1 MSDEKNKVDTTTE
14 IKNSEMKKAEIK
26 KADANVKT
34 MEDFTSPEILYDELI
49 ASVKK
54 YHPSTDISMIEKAY
68 KIAYEAHEGQKRKS
82 GEPYI
87 IHPLCVAIILAD
99 LELDKETIVAGLL
112 HDVVED
118 TVMTTEEIAAE
129 FGDDVALLVDGVT
142 KLGQLSYSA
151 DKIEIQAENLRKMF
165 LAMAKDI
172 RVILIKLADRLHNM
186 RTLQYMKP
194 EKQKEKA
201 RETMD
206 IYAPIAQRLGIS
218 KVKNELDDLSLK
230 YLEPEVYYD
239 LVEKI
244 ALRKTERQKFV
255 DGIVAEVRA
264 HIEKAGIK
272 AQIDGRVKHFFS
284 IYKKMVNQDKT
295 LDQIYDLFAVRII
308 VDTVKDCY
316 AALGVIHEMYKPI
329 PGRFK
334 DYIAMPKP
342 NMYQSL
348 HTTLIGPGGRPFE
361 IQIRTFEMHRTAEY
375 GIAAHWKYKEAS
387 NNGGTVNV
395 SKQEEE
401 KLSWLR
407 QILEWQKDMSDGKEF
422 MSLLKSDLDLFA
434 ESVYCFTPA
443 GDVKNLPNGSTPI
456 DFAYS
461 IHSAVGNK
469 MIGARANGKLVN
481 IDYVIQNGDRIEI
494 ITSQNSKGPSRDW
507 LKIVKSAQAKNKI
520 NQWFRNELK
529 EDNITRGKELMAAYC
544 KSRSITLSDL
554 MKPSYMESVMRKYGF
569 RDWDSA
575 LAAIGHG
582 GLKEGQVV
590 NKLLDEYNKQ
600 HQKEITDEH
609 IMEAAE
615 GKEKMRIA
623 KSGNGIVV
631 KGIHDVAVRFS
642 KCCSPVPGDE
652 IVGFVTRGR
661 GISVHRTDCVN
672 VMNLSET
679 DRARL
684 IEAEWQKS
692 EQDKNERYT
701 VEIKIFGYN
710 RTGLLVDISKI
721 FTERKIDLSSL
732 NCRVNK
738 QGVATILLTFDVQG
752 KEELASLTA
761 KIRQI
766 ESVIDIQRTSG

>member
-118 TVMTTEEIAAE
+118 TVMTTEEITKE
-129 FGDDVALLVDGVT
+129 FGAEVALLVDGVT

-151 DKIEIQAENLRKMF
+151 DKVEVQAENLRKMF

-186 RTLQYMKP
+186 RTLQYMRP
-194 EKQKEKA
+194 EKQQEKA

-206 IYAPIAQRLGIS
+206 IYAPIAMRLGIS
-218 KVKNELDDLSLK
+218 KIKVELDDLSLK

>member
-118 TVMTTEEIAAE
+118 TVMTTEEITKE
-129 FGDDVALLVDGVT
+129 FGAEVALLVDGVT

-151 DKIEIQAENLRKMF
+151 DKVEVQAENLRKMF

-186 RTLQYMKP
+186 RTLKYMKP

-206 IYAPIAQRLGIS
+206 IYAPLAQRLGIS
-218 KVKNELDDLSLK
+218 KIKVELDDLSLK

-284 IYKKMVNQDKT
+284 IYKKMVNKT